1 MDERKNNRNT
11 KVRSIKDSIERKNR
25 ELKDKEIDDN
35 EDSKFNQSSTF
46 ENEDRPSATQDS
58 NEKQH
63 HKEEPLEESKEE
75 LKEDSQEEHK
85 QEEIKQN
92 ESNRHTSSRKDN
104 QFQNFKTKATEL
116 FTNPK
121 KKRENR
127 KNTATNRKQKEDKY
141 AHMTLQE
148 KREQQRID
156 RRKRQKRIQYII
168 LTSLILLILLFLIYM
183 FTPLSRI
190 SHINISGN
198 KNLSNQQVEKALDVK
213 PGSRMYTYSKRKGIN
228 NLEQNPLVKNVEIKK
243 RLPNTLNVQVT
254 ENNVVGVVKDKNKYT
269 PIIEGNK
276 ELKDYKGDI
285 AGSGPILDGFKGSDK
300 DNMVKALSNMSSEV
314 RDMISE
320 ISYAPEANK
329 QSRILLY
336 MKDGMQ
342 VVGDYKTIAD
352 KLKYYPQ
359 MSQSLNK
366 DDSGNLQ
373 TQGYIDLSVGA
384 SFIPYNESDA
394 NNSKSNQVLQQKTQ
408 EENDAKNEL
417 QSALNKINEQS
428 DSNN

>member
-1 MDERKNNRNT
+1 VDERKNNRNT
-11 KVRSIKDSIERKNR
+11 KVRSIKDSIDRKNR
-25 ELKDKEIDDN
+25 ELKDKEIEDT
-35 EDSKFNQSSTF
+35 EDSQFNQSSNS
-46 ENEDRPSATQDS
+46 EKKDRPSVSQDS
-58 NEKQH
+58 NNEDYH
-63 HKEEPLEESKEE
+63 KEE
-75 LKEDSQEEHK
+75 LKKEAQENHK
-85 QEEIKQN
+85 QK
-92 ESNRHTSSRKDN
+92 ESNRHTGSKKES
-104 QFQNFKTKATEL
+104 QFQAFKTKATEL
-116 FTNPK
+116 FSNTH
-121 KKRENR
+121 KKREKRNS
-127 KNTATNRKQKEDKY
+127 NTTHQKQKEDKY

-156 RRKRQKRIQYII
+156 RYKRQKRIQYII

-198 KNLSNQQVEKALDVK
+198 KNLSNQQVENALDVK

-243 RLPNTLNVQVT
+243 HLPNTLNVHVT
-254 ENNVVGVVKDKNKYT
+254 ENNVVGIVKDKNKYT

-300 DNMVKALSNMSSEV
+300 SNMVKALSNMSSEV
-314 RDMISE
+314 RDTIAE

-342 VVGDYKTIAD
+342 VVADYKTVAD

-384 SFIPYNESDA
+384 SFIPYNESSS
-394 NNSKSNQVLQQKTQ
+394 NNSKSNQDLQQKTQ
-408 EENDAKNEL
+408 EEIDAKNEL
-417 QSALNKINEQS
+417 QNALNKINEQS
-428 DSNN
+428 DSSN

>member
-11 KVRSIKDSIERKNR
+11 KVRSIRDSIERKNS
-25 ELKDKEIDDN
+25 ELKDNEMEDT
-35 EDSKFNQSSTF
+35 EDSNFTESSIS
-46 ENEDRPSATQDS
+46 EKEDRPSATQDS
-58 NEKQH
+58 NEEQI
-63 HKEEPLEESKEE
+63 HKEESQEERKEE
-75 LKEDSQEEHK
+75 LNEKRK
-85 QEEIKQN
+85 QK
-92 ESNRHTSSRKDN
+92 ESNRHNSSRKEN
-104 QFQNFKTKATEL
+104 QFQTFKTKVSEL
-116 FTNPK
+116 FSNQK

-127 KNTATNRKQKEDKY
+127 KSNTANHKQKEDKY

-228 NLEQNPLVKNVEIKK
+228 NLKQNPLVKNVEIKK
-243 RLPNTLNVQVT
+243 HLPNTLNVQIT
-254 ENNVVGVVKDKNKYT
+254 ENNVVGVVKDKNKYV

-276 ELKDYKGDI
+276 ELKDYNENI
-285 AGSGPILDGFKGSDK
+285 AGSGPILDSFKGEDK
-300 DNMVKALSNMSSEV
+300 DNMVKALSNMSSNV

-342 VVGDYKTIAD
+342 VVGDYKTIAN

-359 MSQSLNK
+359 MSQSLEK

-373 TQGYIDLSVGA
+373 NQGYIDLSVGA
-384 SFIPYNESDA
+384 SFIPYNGSSS
-394 NNSKSNQVLQQKTQ
+394 NSSKSDQDLQQKSQ
-408 EENDAKNEL
+408 EEIDAKNEL

-428 DSNN
+428 NSNN

>member
-25 ELKDKEIDDN
+25 ELKDKEIEDT
-35 EDSKFNQSSTF
+35 EDSKFNQSPTF
-46 ENEDRPSATQDS
+46 ENEDKPSATQDS

-75 LKEDSQEEHK
+75 LKEDSQKERN
-85 QEEIKQN
+85 QN
-92 ESNRHTSSRKDN
+92 KTSHHASASSRKDN
-104 QFQNFKTKATEL
+104 QFQTFKTKMTDL
-116 FTNPK
+116 FSNPRK
-121 KKRENR
+121 EREDR
-127 KNTATNRKQKEDKY
+127 KSNTTNRKQKEDKY

-300 DNMVKALSNMSSEV
+300 DNMVKSLSNMSSEV

-384 SFIPYNESDA
+384 SFIPYNENDA

>member
-25 ELKDKEIDDN
+25 ELKDKEIEDT
-35 EDSKFNQSSTF
+35 EDSKFNQSPTF
-46 ENEDRPSATQDS
+46 ENEDRPSTTQDS

-75 LKEDSQEEHK
+75 LKEDSQKERN
-85 QEEIKQN
+85 QN
-92 ESNRHTSSRKDN
+92 KTSHHASASSRKDN
-104 QFQNFKTKATEL
+104 QFQTFKTKMTDL
-116 FTNPK
+116 FSNPRK
-121 KKRENR
+121 ERENR
-127 KNTATNRKQKEDKY
+127 KSNTTNRKQKEDKY

-156 RRKRQKRIQYII
+156 RRKQQKRIQYII

-213 PGSRMYTYSKRKGIN
+213 PGSRMYTYSKRNGIN

-384 SFIPYNESDA
+384 SFIPYNENDA